1 MTDSVMSGGRFDAR
15 ICTAEDAW
23 THSKSASEWSHQYE
37 QLAVGPFQG
46 MHSEAWLGPVQICYE
61 RVDGSFKYRGRA
73 WPGSRL
79 FFSFRPDSGDIYYDG
94 RPVANEMLL
103 THRWDAVGTVT
114 CSRLAEVLVVAVDEA
129 FLDQHAAHI
138 TGRTFFEYDDG
149 SPVVCTRDKN
159 LVTHFE
165 RCVAD
170 ALRAIGRTPS
180 LLENERDRHALQRS
194 ILDSLCTILLSRRAV
209 DFRLPI
215 SSTRAY
221 IVDKA
226 IQFIESKLADQLAI
240 SDVCATVR
248 VCPRTLRYS
257 FEHVLGITP
266 TQYIRAARL
275 NRVRGDL
282 VTGRQVSIQSTASR
296 WGFWH
301 MGRFASYYH
310 QTFGEHPSSTIHAAW
325 AARGRQNRPPASIP
339 RSSAGLSPLPHSP

>member
-1 MTDSVMSGGRFDAR
+1 MTASDMPAGRFDAR
-15 ICTAEDAW
+15 IRMAEDAW
-23 THSKSASEWSHQYE
+23 THSRSASDWSHQYE

-46 MHSEAWLGPVQICYE
+46 MHSEAWLGPLQICYE

-79 FFSFRPDSGDIYYDG
+79 FFSFRPGSGDIYYDG
-94 RPVANEMLL
+94 RPVASEMLL

-114 CSRLAEVLVVAVDEA
+114 CSRRAEILVVAVDEA
-129 FLDQHAAHI
+129 FLDQHASLVA
-138 TGRTFFEYDDG
+138 GRTFFEDDDG
-149 SPVVCTRDKN
+149 SPVVCTRDKS
-159 LVTHFE
+159 LVTGFE
-165 RCVAD
+165 QSVAD
-170 ALRAIGRTPS
+170 ALRVIRQTPS
-180 LLENERDRHALQRS
+180 LLSNERDRYAIQRS
-194 ILDSLCTILLSRRAV
+194 ILDSLCNILLARSPV
-209 DFRLPI
+209 DFRLPV

-221 IVDKA
+221 VVDKA

-240 SDVCATVR
+240 SDVCTAVR

-275 NRVRGDL
+275 SRVRSDL
-282 VTGRQVSIQSTASR
+282 VTGRQVSIQCTAAR

-310 QTFGEHPSSTIHAAW
+310 QTFGEHPSSTIHTAW
-325 AARGRQNRPPASIP
+325 TTRGRQGRSPPPIP
-339 RSSAGLSPLPHSP
+339 NDTAGCPPLPYSF